1 MPYEPV
7 ILGFKFDIKV
17 KQLTGRD
24 VVRVTCEQCH
34 KIHNVAPHV
43 FYERYHDYLPLE
55 AVAKDFVCKR
65 CGGRQL
71 SWSIE
76 RAVGP
81 QFPRSA

>member
-24 VVRVTCEQCH
+24 VVRVVCEHCH
-34 KIHNVAPHV
+34 KVHNVAPHV
-43 FYERYHDYLPLE
+43 LYERYHAYMPSE
-55 AVAKDFVCKR
+55 TVAKDFKCAR
-65 CGGRQL
+65 CGAREL

-76 RAVGP
+76 RANGP
-81 QFPRSA
+81 EYPRSA